1 MKERPFMNHCT
12 ELEHLLLHYAN
23 SIFDFHPEADVYLE
37 KLPIS
42 AEAEDGIAIFEVCQ
56 TLDEETEE
64 VLGKITLFDDFSILI
79 HQYD

>member
-1 MKERPFMNHCT
+1 MNHTT

-37 KLPIS
+37 KVPLS
-42 AEAEDGIAIFEVCQ
+42 EDEIAIFEVCQ
-56 TLDEETEE
+56 ALDEETEE

>member
-12 ELEHLLLHYAN
+12 ELEHLLLHYVN
-23 SIFDFHPEADVYLE
+23 HIFTLEPCQQIYLT
-37 KLPIS
+37 KVP
-42 AEAEDGIAIFEVCQ
+42 EAEDEIAIFEVCQ

-64 VLGKITLFDDFSILI
+64 VLGKIILFDDFSILI

>member
-1 MKERPFMNHCT
+1 MKERPFMNHTT

-37 KLPIS
+37 KVPLS
-42 AEAEDGIAIFEVCQ
+42 EDEIAIFEVCQ
-56 TLDEETEE
+56 ALDEETEE